1 VLFPV
6 PLSSGSPVEY
16 EYYYEDDYETEV
28 AAPAKSSK
36 PKDPNY
42 DIEDLVPMLQTL
54 LAMGRGEFFLLPQL
68 PFDTEINFLHM

>member
-1 VLFPV
+1 
-6 PLSSGSPVEY
+6 VEY

-54 LAMGRGEFFLLPQL
+54 LAMGRGEF
-68 PFDTEINFLHM
+68 